1 MERQGD
7 KTHGNRCGVISKNS
21 NPVPEGTGESSDR
34 HQPGVDS
41 SLSPWCPDTLGSPQ
55 THPYFPWK
63 SQKQTAFCPQQVTLR
78 WNTPLGLTGVW
89 RGCRG
94 QRHVQ
99 STGACQEAEG
109 RPPGRGGGHR
119 AKSSSERAGEVRPT
133 GRDRSRGP
141 TKRGGDV
148 VSEPRSHVT

>member
-1 MERQGD
+1 MGRKEAA
-7 KTHGNRCGVISKNS
+7 
-21 NPVPEGTGESSDR
+21 EGSEEGRVGLQIEW
-34 HQPGVDS
+34 QWAAG
-41 SLSPWCPDTLGSPQ
+41 PWRE
-55 THPYFPWK
+55 
-63 SQKQTAFCPQQVTLR
+63 VTLR
-78 WNTPLGLTGVW
+78 WNTPLSLTGAW

-109 RPPGRGGGHR
+109 RPPGRRGGHR
-119 AKSSSERAGEVRPT
+119 AKSTSERAGEVRPT